1 MEAMA
6 AADTDQQP
14 IGLLYVCGSG
24 SRFSFHSHLSE
35 SLCSHSNSDF
45 SFFVW
50 RSVSA
55 ALLCTPLE
63 SASGSA
69 HTQTHTWTDR
79 MTHTSA
85 HTQTHVHTQSG
96 ARHPSPLLTQLSLR
110 PCHIPWIRIAP
121 L

>member
-69 HTQTHTWTDR
+69 DTHGHTHGQTE
-79 MTHTSA
+79 
-85 HTQTHVHTQSG
+85 
-96 ARHPSPLLTQLSLR
+96 
-110 PCHIPWIRIAP
+110 
-121 L
+121 